1 MANYDVQVFN
11 FAEEGGVQ
19 EEEQHFDE
27 GSQNLVVVL
36 ASLVAVQRDPLAYVV
51 VYHSDELTLVLFCQ
65 LQRHLL

>member
-19 EEEQHFDE
+19 EEEQHVDE

-65 LQRHLL
+65 L

>member
-19 EEEQHFDE
+19 EEEQHVDE

-36 ASLVAVQRDPLAYVV
+36 ASLVAVQRNPLAYVV

-65 LQRHLL
+65 L